1 VNRLAVVGCGVISR
15 TYGYTL
21 GMFDWVDLVACADV
35 FPERAQERA
44 EQWGARAMTVDAVL
58 ADPDIDAIVNLTPP
72 KMHADVDRAAL
83 AAGKSV
89 FSEKPLG
96 ITYEEGAELVGLAD
110 RAELRLGCAPDTFLG
125 AGLQTCR
132 AVVDRGDIGTPLAA
146 NAFML
151 SPGPERWHP
160 NPAIF
165 YERGAGPLFDM
176 GPYYLTAL
184 VQLLGPA
191 RRISAMGGRARE
203 QREITSEPLAGD
215 LIDVEVPTHVSSA
228 IEFAS
233 GPIATLV
240 TSFDVQASRYRC
252 IEVYGSDATLSI
264 PDPNTFGGPVSIRRQ
279 GEDEWTE
286 VPLLDA
292 HLPQFR
298 GIGFADMLW
307 AQRTGRAHRASAE
320 LALHVLELMSAA
332 IASSEAGQVIDL
344 ETTCERAAPLPV
356 GLPENTYDD

>member
-1 VNRLAVVGCGVISR
+1 
-15 TYGYTL
+15 
-21 GMFDWVDLVACADV
+21 
-35 FPERAQERA
+35 
-44 EQWGARAMTVDAVL
+44 
-58 ADPDIDAIVNLTPP
+58 
-72 KMHADVDRAAL
+72 
-83 AAGKSV
+83 
-89 FSEKPLG
+89 
-96 ITYEEGAELVGLAD
+96 
-110 RAELRLGCAPDTFLG
+110 
-125 AGLQTCR
+125 
-132 AVVDRGDIGTPLAA
+132 
-146 NAFML
+146 
-151 SPGPERWHP
+151 
-160 NPAIF
+160 
-165 YERGAGPLFDM
+165 M

-203 QREITSEPLAGD
+203 RREITSEPLAGHM
-215 LIDVEVPTHVSSA
+215 IDVEVPTHMSSA
-228 IEFAS
+228 IEFAA

-252 IEVYGSDATLSI
+252 IEVYGSEATLSI

-332 IASSEAGQVIDL
+332 IASSEAGRAVDL